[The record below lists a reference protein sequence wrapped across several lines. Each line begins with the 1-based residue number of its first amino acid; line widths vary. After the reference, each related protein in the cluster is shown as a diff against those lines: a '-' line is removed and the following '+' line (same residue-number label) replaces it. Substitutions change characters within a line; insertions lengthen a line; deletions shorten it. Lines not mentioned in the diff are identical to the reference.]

1 MAGFGGPSQESL
13 NAKLSSQPRRRDAAP
28 GGAGRDASEGAGIES
43 GLFEK
48 TRFATND
55 GEDILGKQLEPSG
68 TPPWS
73 APKEE
78 TGEGPAVEDT
88 FGAGERHTIKNG

>member
-1 MAGFGGPSQESL
+1 MKLDTGAGVK
-13 NAKLSSQPRRRDAAP
+13 NAAIPEQPRRRSAAP

-48 TRFATND
+48 ERFAEMD
-55 GEDILGKQLEPSG
+55 GEDILGKQIEPMG

-73 APKEE
+73 DPLRE
-78 TGEGPAVEDT
+78 TAGPAVEDT